1 MKERWV
7 PSRGDRIDREMRAGE
22 SRRRRARA
30 GRVRASTHVVTREHP
45 ASGDFCTASA
55 HRGSSN
61 TSASGTPPASAGA
74 SVATTR
80 IVVMSPEDAARV
92 IVADPALAS
101 ASASSG
107 GGASPLPGV
116 FEDEKKPIARRAED
130 LERDAE
136 WRGGP
141 VTRILRQP
149 ERHRPLLA
157 LMMSRPQLE
166 KSRAT
171 TDDEVAGGISFVRGA
186 VRRKKGPP

>member
-1 MKERWV
+1 MKDG
-7 PSRGDRIDREMRAGE
+7 SRRAGIDREMRAGE

-30 GRVRASTHVVTREHP
+30 GRVRASTHIVTRKHP

-61 TSASGTPPASAGA
+61 TSASGMPPASAGA

-80 IVVMSPEDAARV
+80 IVGMSLEDAALV
-92 IVADPALAS
+92 IVADPAL

-141 VTRILRQP
+141 VTRILREP

-157 LMMSRPQLE
+157 ADRSSDE
-166 KSRAT
+166 KNLVGSNR
-171 TDDEVAGGISFVRGA
+171 
-186 VRRKKGPP
+186 

>member
-1 MKERWV
+1 MKKMGPV
-7 PSRGDRIDREMRAGE
+7 ARGSIANARGGIATT
-22 SRRRRARA
+22 ARA
-30 GRVRASTHVVTREHP
+30 GTGSRVH
-45 ASGDFCTASA
+45 A
-55 HRGSSN
+55 HRHQE
-61 TSASGTPPASAGA
+61 ASRERRLLHRLRPARVVEHLRERHAPASAGA

-80 IVVMSPEDAARV
+80 IVVMSLEDAARV

-141 VTRILRQP
+141 VTRILREP

-157 LMMSRPQLE
+157 ADRSSDE
-166 KSRAT
+166 KNL
-171 TDDEVAGGISFVRGA
+171 VQ
-186 VRRKKGPP
+186 P